1 MSFHSNVN
9 NYYRQNIIENLLITL
24 LYLQSSLITQFWYE
38 ILAELYL
45 KDMRSHYR
53 PLKEFFKSGF
63 KLYNEF

>member
-45 KDMRSHYR
+45 KDMRSH
-53 PLKEFFKSGF
+53 KVKTIKIIF
-63 KLYNEF
+63 

>member
-45 KDMRSHYR
+45 KDMGSHKVKTIKR
-53 PLKEFFKSGF
+53 IF
-63 KLYNEF
+63 